1 MVGGLFS
8 IILTKKMKSKINIP
22 ITLKDITNHFSPK
35 IIGEVNDVY
44 IKIVKI
50 LGEKI
55 PWHNHK
61 DEDELFYILEGTL
74 QMEIENKPPF
84 QMNMGDL
91 YVIKRGVNHKVSS
104 QNECHIMLIENK
116 TTLHTGEVSAE
127 ITKSIG
133 QQKS

>member
-84 QMNMGDL
+84 QMNTGDL
-91 YVIKRGVNHKVSS
+91 FVIKRGVNHKVSS